1 MGTKEEKKEPT
12 PLKNNVKPYG
22 KVLLT
27 LKNQLLPEEKLANT
41 PSQNDGLSMDAE
53 TDLRI
58 HGCEQIQTAG
68 ILLKLP
74 QVAMATGQVLLQR
87 FYYSKSLVRHPVEH
101 TAMACVCL
109 ASKIEEAPRRVRD
122 VVNVFTHIRQVN
134 SGKVEISLF
143 HSVIWGPGRER
154 EQWDNN
160 GCTGARITVCL
171 DYNYLLRCQ
180 FRNAI
185 VNISCFSH
193 SPIHPVVLDENYIH
207 LKNMV
212 IKAER
217 RVLKELGFCVHIK
230 HPHKIIVMYLQVLG
244 FQNNQKL
251 MQYSWNY
258 MNDSLRTDVF
268 VRHCDRL
275 STKLRSLHRYQ
286 PETVA
291 CACIYL
297 TSRKLKIPLPK
308 SPHWYTIFGASEP
321 EIRDICIRILK
332 LYNRPK
338 VGIFEPFLGE
348 QPVIT
353 GPVLQSNI
361 EDLEQQVEKLCEKY
375 KSNLRAKT
383 KGASGAV
390 SPNNN
395 SQEHQKTSAHNAWGG
410 FISRSGSHMPPP
422 VNDKRSRSR
431 SETRSPD
438 RRHHKKLSKKHR
450 SRTRSPK
457 NHKKDRKR
465 KSYSRSRSNTPHKQ
479 RKTRDRK
486 RSRSHSNERE
496 GKNDRYIDRY
506 EDKYDRERKY
516 KDDRD
521 GKHKEDRERY
531 DERKERNSKK
541 YERDEKYREREDN
554 YKEREEKY
562 GTREE
567 RYSAKAEKRSKK
579 AKHRDRSESRSK
591 DKRRRS

>member
-134 SGKVEISLF
+134 SG
-143 HSVIWGPGRER
+143 
-154 EQWDNN
+154 N
-160 GCTGARITVCL
+160 
-171 DYNYLLRCQ
+171 
-180 FRNAI
+180 
-185 VNISCFSH
+185 
-193 SPIHPVVLDENYIH
+193 PIHPVVLDENYIH

-268 VRHCDRL
+268 V
-275 STKLRSLHRYQ
+275 RYQ